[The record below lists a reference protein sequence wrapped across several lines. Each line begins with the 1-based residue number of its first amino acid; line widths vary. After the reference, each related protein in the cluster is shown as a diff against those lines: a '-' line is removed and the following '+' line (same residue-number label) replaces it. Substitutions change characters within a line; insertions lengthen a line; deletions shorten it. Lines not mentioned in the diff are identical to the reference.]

1 VIRKNPYPL
10 KMRVAVKKPSGYDY
24 NLVDT
29 EAARQGKS
37 TGRWSKKEHLRFVQA
52 IKLYG
57 TADYRKLQDHVGSR
71 TGKQIRSHQ
80 QKYFM
85 TLNHQLGEVPNID
98 QIAMLEGVEVNKD
111 VYVAPEN

>member
-1 VIRKNPYPL
+1 MRFAATNGKNNQ
-10 KMRVAVKKPSGYDY
+10 
-24 NLVDT
+24 NLIDT
-29 EAARQGKS
+29 EAARQGKQ

-85 TLNHQLGEVPNID
+85 TLSSQLGQVPDVD
-98 QIAMLEGVEVNKD
+98 QIAKLEGIEIPNKD
-111 VYVAPEN
+111 IYVDP

>member
-10 KMRVAVKKPSGYDY
+10 KMRFAVKKPSGYDY